1 MFAFSED
8 EEMYAR
14 EVRAFFR
21 KELAPLAKVSTKM
34 PIPSY
39 RTKVRKKL
47 GEFGILGMEL
57 PEEYG
62 GQGHVGFVKLGI
74 AFEELGAVEVTAMTD
89 IPIMT
94 CELIARFADKET
106 AQKWLPPLIKGDKCV
121 CLGVTEPGCGS
132 DAAAIKTQAR
142 KDGKYYVINGEKT
155 SITTGVYADV
165 GVVYAKTDPSAGAR
179 GVTAFLVP
187 MDDPSIKKSAFGDM
201 GWELT
206 GRSSL
211 FFDDTRVPERYRLG
225 EEGKGFVYVMQ
236 QFDYIRTLLGLVTL
250 GAARTSLEEAV
261 EYAKQRKAFG
271 QSISKYE
278 GVAFKIA
285 EHATRIEAAR
295 LLCYRALW
303 LKDQGLPHGKEA
315 AMCKW
320 WCTRLAV
327 DAIHDCLLIHGHY
340 GYSTEYPVEQ
350 RLRDAIGWEIA
361 DGAEEI
367 QKLIVTR
374 NIFGKEYSP

>member
-14 EVRAFFR
+14 EVRAFAR
-21 KELAPLAKVSTKM
+21 KELAPFAKARAKM
-34 PIPSY
+34 SPPY
-39 RTKVRKKL
+39 PVDVRKKI
-47 GEFGILGMEL
+47 GGFGLLGMEL

-62 GQGHVGFVKLGI
+62 GQGHAGFVKLGI
-74 AFEELGAVEVTAMTD
+74 AMEEIGAADVSAANPLTS
-89 IPIMT
+89 
-94 CELIARFADKET
+94 LIAGHYIAQFGDKEM
-106 AQKWLPPLIKGDKCV
+106 AQKWLPPLISGDETSCMA
-121 CLGVTEPGCGS
+121 VTEPQSGS
-132 DAAAIKTQAR
+132 DAAGIKTRAR

-155 SITTGVYADV
+155 SISWGTYASV
-165 GVVYAKTDPSAGAR
+165 AVLFATTDPPAGAR
-179 GVTAFLVP
+179 GITAFMVP
-187 MDDPSIKKSAFGDM
+187 MDDPSIKKSAFPDM
-201 GWELT
+201 GFLSH
-206 GRSSL
+206 GRASL
-211 FFDDTRVPERYRLG
+211 FFDDTRIPERYRLG

-236 QFDYIRTLLGLVTL
+236 QFDYVRSLLGLQVL

-271 QSISKYE
+271 QPISKYE

-303 LKDQGLPHGKEA
+303 LKEQGLPHSKEA

-320 WCTRLAV
+320 WCPRVAV

-350 RLRDAIGWEIA
+350 RLRDVIGLEIG
-361 DGAEEI
+361 DGTEEI
-367 QKLIVTR
+367 QKLVIAR
-374 NIFGKEYSP
+374 HIFGKEYAP